1 MAGRGGYYAI
11 TPEQMGR
18 LLAARK
24 ESNPD
29 QAVMEALWAIEEKM
43 PERYSY
49 YLDKSWDGI
58 HRTLNDDNTPGG
70 RLMEEVGDWPLCLI
84 VLGGQR
90 LYEPNDEHIYLIR
103 PDEVAELAAALHEI
117 DEGWA
122 RKRFFVLR
130 ECFNGIDEE
139 AFGYVWG
146 HLQDVP
152 AFFARAAAEGRAVVF
167 NAGL

>member
-18 LLAARK
+18 LLAARE

-29 QAVMEALWAIEEKM
+29 QAVMEVLWAIGRKIEEKWNF
-43 PERYSY
+43 

-70 RLMEEVGDWPLCLI
+70 MLDDEAGDWPLCLI
-84 VLGGQR
+84 VLGGES
-90 LYEPNDEHIYLIR
+90 LYGADDEHVFLIR
-103 PDEVAELAAALHEI
+103 PDEVAELASALHGI

-122 RKRFFVLR
+122 RKRFFALQ
-130 ECFNGIDEE
+130 ECFNGIDEDS
-139 AFGYVWG
+139 FGYVWG
-146 HLQDVP
+146 YLEDVP
-152 AFFARAAAEGRAVVF
+152 GFFARAAAEGRAVVF